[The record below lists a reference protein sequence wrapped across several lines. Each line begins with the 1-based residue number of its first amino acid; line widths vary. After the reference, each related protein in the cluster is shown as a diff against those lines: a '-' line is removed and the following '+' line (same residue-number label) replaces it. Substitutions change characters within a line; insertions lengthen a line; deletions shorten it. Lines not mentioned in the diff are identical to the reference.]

1 MDTADHQQSGYPA
14 NRSRRGAEM
23 PPLACYANYFEVGH
37 NAFEFLLDAGQ
48 VEPQSGEIRFTNRIA
63 ISPVHAKL
71 LSELLAVSIAQFEV
85 TNQPIPDISSG
96 AGELLDL
103 TCLDDF
109 ERRALD
115 ARRRAA
121 AATGADPVSQER

>member
-1 MDTADHQQSGYPA
+1 VDRFKGTAAELNGE
-14 NRSRRGAEM
+14 NRGDDRFR

-48 VEPQSGEIRFTNRIA
+48 VEPQSGEIRFTSRIA

-71 LSELLAVSIAQFEV
+71 LSELLTRSIEQFEAAHD
-85 TNQPIPDISSG
+85 QIPEISDPAIG
-96 AGELLDL
+96 LTDL
-103 TCLDDF
+103 TCPEEF

-115 ARRRAA
+115 ARRRANRA
-121 AATGADPVSQER
+121 QPVVQER